1 MAAKAMAKT
10 KKKARRGPGHGTFAN
25 GAREVVAKWVGQPI
39 RRKEENRLVSGKGIF
54 VDDEKMPGMLHIRF
68 VRSSYA
74 HAKIARVDVSK
85 AEKFPGVVCTLT
97 GAEIK
102 RQVQPFIEIG
112 PGGAQKIADYP
123 MAVDKVV
130 FQGEPV
136 AAVVAETR
144 LAAEDAAELVEVD
157 YEPLPPVVTAE
168 DALKDESLLHPAM
181 GTNRNWHGVFEYGDV
196 ERAFKQAAHVVHIGR
211 LHFHRFSST
220 PLECNVILANWDPR
234 SGDIEYHCNN
244 TFPSFASQF
253 LAPALGVRID
263 QIHMKSFDIGG
274 GFGIKITSYPYMAV
288 CALASRKAGGRPVKW
303 AETRTE
309 HMQASAHGNERTFF
323 ETRVALDKNGV
334 ITAIESRHVDDCGAY
349 PRYEPLGCVI
359 WAQVLPGAYR
369 LKNVRIDM
377 NQVVTNKCP
386 VGPNRGYSR
395 MQQLWF
401 MERVLDICGHTLG
414 IASDEMRL
422 RNYIRKEEMPY
433 TTPNGCV
440 YDSGDYAG
448 MLGLAKKLIG
458 WDEWK
463 KKQAAG
469 RKEGR
474 WIGLGIGSTLDSGTN
489 NFGQAQIIN
498 NFAPFSGQSKAANTK
513 LDIYGEVVVSL
524 GSVPQGQGHETTAAQ
539 VVADV
544 LGISPDLVKVK
555 PGFDTEQ
562 NVYTGH
568 TGTYASQFAVTGL
581 SAIHG
586 AAVKLRK
593 EMSRLAAWALKGKEK
608 DLEFG
613 IGAQGPE
620 VRDMRT
626 KKSIN
631 YWGLANLVNV
641 NNAGMPEN
649 LWDVTLNCRHV
660 YHAPFQVPDVKRKYG
675 NLTLTYAAQIHVAVM
690 EVDRETFQ
698 PKILAYACVDDC
710 GLAINPRIVE
720 GQVHGCTAHGIGA
733 ALMENCAYDSDG
745 NLLASTF
752 SDYTPITA
760 MNMPDLLYGHME
772 SPSPFSYNGAKGM
785 GEGGAAPVH
794 TVCAALQ
801 DALYSNGVIIDDS
814 HNTGDSIFRALQ
826 RASSGGFAS
835 KVRVEGP
842 RKRNN

>member
-1 MAAKAMAKT
+1 MATTLRGKGNKRNAPAKN
-10 KKKARRGPGHGTFAN
+10 GP
-25 GAREVVAKWVGQPI
+25 AKWVGQPI
-39 RRKEENRLVSGKGIF
+39 RRKEEDRLVRGKGIF
-54 VDDEKMPGMLHIRF
+54 VDDQKLMGMLHIRF
-68 VRSSYA
+68 VRSSYG
-74 HAKIARVDVSK
+74 HAKIARLDVSK
-85 AEKFPGVVCTLT
+85 AATLPGVVCTLT
-97 GAEIK
+97 GAEVK
-102 RQVQPFIEIG
+102 GMVKPFIEIG
-112 PGGAQKIADYP
+112 PDVGQKIADYP

-130 FQGEPV
+130 YQGEPV

-144 LAAEDAAELVEVD
+144 MTAEDAADLVEVE
-157 YEPLPPVVTAE
+157 YEPLPPVLAAE
-168 DALKDESLLHPAM
+168 EALKDASLVHPEM
-181 GTNRNWHGVFEYGDV
+181 GTNRNWHGVFEYGKV
-196 ERAFKQAAHVVHIGR
+196 EKAFKQAAHVVHIGR

-220 PLECNVILANWDPR
+220 PLENNAMIAVWDSR
-234 SGDIEYHCNN
+234 SERIEYWSNN
-244 TFPSFASQF
+244 SFPSFAAQF
-253 LAPALGVRID
+253 LSPALGVGID
-263 QIHMKSFDIGG
+263 QILMKSFDIGG
-274 GFGIKITSYPYMAV
+274 GFGIKITNYPYMAV
-288 CALASRKAGGRPVKW
+288 CALASRKTGGRPVKW

-309 HMQASAHGNERTFF
+309 HMQASAHGNERTFLD
-323 ETRVALDKNGV
+323 TRVGLDKNGV
-334 ITAIESRHVDDCGAY
+334 ITAIASRHVDDCGAY

-369 LKNVRIDM
+369 VKNVRIDM

-414 IASDEMRL
+414 ISTDEMRL
-422 RNYIRKEEMPY
+422 RNYIRKDEMPY

-448 MLGLAKKLIG
+448 MLALGKKLIG
-458 WDEWK
+458 WDDWR
-463 KKQAAG
+463 KKQGAA

-474 WIGLGIGSTLDSGTN
+474 WIGIGIGSTLDSGTN
-489 NFGQAQIIN
+489 NFGQARIIN
-498 NFAPFSGQSKAANTK
+498 SFAPFSGQSKAAIAK
-513 LDIYGEVVVSL
+513 LDIYGEVVVSM

-544 LGISPDLVKVK
+544 LGISPDFVKVK

-562 NVYTGH
+562 NAYTGH

-593 EMSRLAAWALKGKEK
+593 EMARLAAWSLKAKER

-620 VRDMRT
+620 VRDKRIN
-626 KKSIN
+626 KSIN

-641 NNAGMPEN
+641 NNAGMPKN

-660 YHAPFQVPDVKRKYG
+660 YHAPFQIPDTKRKYG
-675 NLTLTYAAQIHVAVM
+675 NLTLTYAAQIHVAVI
-690 EVDRETFQ
+690 EVDRDTFQ

-710 GLAINPRIVE
+710 GRTINPRIVE

-745 NLLASTF
+745 NMLASTF

-760 MNMPDLLYGHME
+760 VNMPDLLYGHME

-785 GEGGAAPVH
+785 GEGGAAPIH

-801 DALYSNGVIIDDS
+801 DALYSSGVIIDDS
-814 HNTGDSIFRALQ
+814 HNTGDSIFRALH

-835 KVRVEGP
+835 MVRVEHQ
-842 RKRNN
+842 RASR